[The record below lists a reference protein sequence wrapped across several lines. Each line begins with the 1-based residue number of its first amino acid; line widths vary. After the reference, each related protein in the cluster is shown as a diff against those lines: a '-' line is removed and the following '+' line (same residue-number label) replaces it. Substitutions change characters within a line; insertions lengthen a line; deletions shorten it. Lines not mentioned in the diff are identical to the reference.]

1 MNSNPL
7 FLEVPKTY
15 DAPLSEFLRNRSCG
29 TPGTP
34 KQDRKRTLNSQV
46 NFRIPAPETLD
57 VFSTNMKS
65 NMPWLRKNHARYC
78 SWPFTLYARVS
89 YVVCVTSRI
98 SKKLGVKVRTN
109 LQSSTFRA
117 VQSAEASCTF
127 GEFGIMH
134 VELWSLL
141 LTSRES
147 GTRLHIVP
155 MPPMP
160 RTRLR
165 NKASA
170 EERMVLVVS
179 HHKHVEKPRVTFFTR
194 PVAETPVSIERPLQS
209 KAPQKACRLRLR
221 TALRQWSSKGPTLLR
236 CPEQLP
242 GIRASLGTLML
253 RLPCHRVKVHLAT
266 VLCASI
272 LHTANLHDHSP
283 LPEPQR
289 PSIPAAVLP
298 MLAKGMSL
306 AFPTFA
312 WPTNYAKSRQS
323 ATADGHEVFA
333 KNTS

>member
-1 MNSNPL
+1 MRKDKCT
-7 FLEVPKTY
+7 FELESPFSGSFENLRCPALRVSTQSVLWYHRNPKTRPQKNPQLPGKLQNPC
-15 DAPLSEFLRNRSCG
+15 ARNPGCIQHQYEIEYALAAEESCSLLLLALHLVC
-29 TPGTP
+29 TC
-34 KQDRKRTLNSQV
+34 
-46 NFRIPAPETLD
+46 F
-57 VFSTNMKS
+57 
-65 NMPWLRKNHARYC
+65 
-78 SWPFTLYARVS
+78 
-89 YVVCVTSRI
+89 VCVTSRI

-170 EERMVLVVS
+170 EEGMVLVVS

-283 LPEPQR
+283 LPE
-289 PSIPAAVLP
+289 
-298 MLAKGMSL
+298 K
-306 AFPTFA
+306 
-312 WPTNYAKSRQS
+312 
-323 ATADGHEVFA
+323 ATAALDSCSCAANAGQRYELGISYICMANELCQVE
-333 KNTS
+333 TTRDC